1 MNTKPG
7 IAVLLSALSFAGVL
21 VLSYF
26 HFRKEQ
32 KLAYVDN
39 MKMVQGYEGTKKVRA
54 EFEQKTKTWQMNIDT
69 LAKEL
74 EESVKKY
81 GRESSAMSEKERKLT
96 EELLNNKQQQ
106 FLQYREAT
114 QQKIQEEEKK
124 FTEGLLAEING
135 FVKEYGEKNGYRI
148 LLGATVSGNIVY
160 ADKSLDITEEILKG
174 LNERYNAGK

>member
-1 MNTKPG
+1 MKGNQ
-7 IAVLLSALSFAGVL
+7 ISVILNFLSFAGIL
-21 VLSYF
+21 ILFYF

-39 MKMVQGYEGTKKVRA
+39 VRMVQGYEGTKKVRA
-54 EFEQKTKTWQMNIDT
+54 DFELKTKAWQTNVDT

-81 GRESSAMSEKERKLT
+81 GRESTGMSEKERKLT

-106 FLQYREAT
+106 FMQYREAI

-124 FTEGLLAEING
+124 FSETLISEING
-135 FVKEYGEKNGYRI
+135 YVKEYGEKNGYKI
-148 LLGATVSGNIVY
+148 LLGATASGNIVY
-160 ADKSLDITEEILKG
+160 ADKSLDITDEILQG
-174 LNERYNAGK
+174 LNEQYDAEK